1 MFINLTAGTATLAD
15 VDNFKAFKVTTSLAP
30 ADIPS
35 AIATAGRLD
44 GTHVWINAAW
54 LKAHG
59 RPDDPAWLTG
69 LDKMLDYAKGAGWVD
84 EHGAVRAH
92 IETL

>member
-1 MFINLTAGTATLAD
+1 MFINLNAGTATLED
-15 VDNFKAFKVTTSLAP
+15 VDNFKAFKVTTSLKP
-30 ADIPS
+30 AEITV
-35 AIATAGRLD
+35 ALATAGRVE
-44 GTHVWINAAW
+44 GTHIWINAAW

-59 RPDDPAWLTG
+59 RPNDAAWLAG
-69 LDKMLDYAKGAGWVD
+69 LNKMLDYAKGAGWVD